1 MLGLTL
7 PSSPTALTAKGL
19 IGLFQS
25 ILEFSTLLETSP
37 SQATL
42 SDETLAGRVSGDPQ
56 AFGELYRRYLQRIY
70 AYHLMR
76 TGNVADAQDLT
87 SQTFLAA
94 LEGISSF
101 RYQGS
106 FAAWLLGIAHHKIAD
121 HYRHNPEMVE
131 LEAAVDTPSPQPK
144 LEEVVERG
152 LRLEQVSQALDN
164 LLPERAEA
172 LALRIFGQLSATDT
186 GKVMKKSAG
195 AVRTLVYRALQDL
208 RQHLGVSGIEMEDV

>member
-19 IGLFQS
+19 IGLLQS

-56 AFGELYRRYLQRIY
+56 AFGELYRRYLQRVY
-70 AYHLMR
+70 AYHLVR

-101 RYQGS
+101 RYQGR
-106 FAAWLLGIAHHKIAD
+106 FAAWLLGIARHKIAD
-121 HYRHNPEMVE
+121 HYRHNPEVVE
-131 LEAAVDTPSPQPK
+131 MEAAMDTPSPQPN

-152 LRLEQVSQALDN
+152 LRLEQVSRALDN
-164 LLPERAEA
+164 LKPERAEA
-172 LALRIFGQLSATDT
+172 LALRIFGQLSAAET
-186 GKVMKKSAG
+186 GKVMGKTTG

-208 RQHLGVSGIEMEDV
+208 RQQLASHATEREAV

>member
-1 MLGLTL
+1 MLGLTM

-42 SDETLAGRVSGDPQ
+42 SDDTLAGRVSGDPQ
-56 AFGELYRRYLQRIY
+56 AFGELYRRYLQRVY
-70 AYHLMR
+70 AYHLVR

-101 RYQGS
+101 RYPGR
-106 FAAWLLGIAHHKIAD
+106 FAAWLLGIARHKIAD
-121 HYRHNPEMVE
+121 HYRHNPDVVE
-131 LEAAVDTPSPQPK
+131 LEAAADTPSPQPK

-152 LRLEQVSQALDN
+152 LRLEQVSRALDN

-172 LALRIFGQLSATDT
+172 LALRIFGQLSAADT

-208 RQHLGVSGIEMEDV
+208 RQQLGVISKDVEEV

>member
-70 AYHLMR
+70 AYHLVR
-76 TGNVADAQDLT
+76 TGNVAAAQDLT

-106 FAAWLLGIAHHKIAD
+106 FAAWLLGIARHKIAD